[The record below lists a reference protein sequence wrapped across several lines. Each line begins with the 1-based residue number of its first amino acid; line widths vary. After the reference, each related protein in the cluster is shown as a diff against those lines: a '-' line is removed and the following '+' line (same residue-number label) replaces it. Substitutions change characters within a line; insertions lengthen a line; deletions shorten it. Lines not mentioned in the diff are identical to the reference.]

1 MRRLTVTLSH
11 TNRMVKADPKGFAKK
26 CPTEALNEFKEFLVE
41 REEIEFAIA
50 ESHETYPP
58 QSWVDESRK
67 LQKQIDDELHYR
79 QQSAL
84 KLHFSLLKEG
94 D

>member
-1 MRRLTVTLSH
+1 MKRLTVTLMH
-11 TNRMVKADPKGFAKK
+11 TIKLVQADVLGFAKK

>member
-1 MRRLTVTLSH
+1 MRRLTVTLTH
-11 TNRMVKADPKGFAKK
+11 TIRMVKADPKGFAKK

-67 LQKQIDDELHYR
+67 LQKQINDELHYR
-79 QQSAL
+79 QQPDYRLPETGYNESI
-84 KLHFSLLKEG
+84 
-94 D
+94 